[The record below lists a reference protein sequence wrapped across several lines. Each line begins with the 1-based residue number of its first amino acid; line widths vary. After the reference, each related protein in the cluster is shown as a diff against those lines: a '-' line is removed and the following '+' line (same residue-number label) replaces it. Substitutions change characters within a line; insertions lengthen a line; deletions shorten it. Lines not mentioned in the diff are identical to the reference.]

1 MGGAGAELSVRK
13 VRGTSGHDRPA
24 AYGRSEPTDEIRR
37 EGVRPTAR
45 TTFAQRRTLGPRT
58 LALAA
63 VLLMPAG
70 AAAQVPDTFTNLQ
83 YFPEEIARDSLIG
96 VMRQF
101 SFALRVPCRY
111 CHAGGPE
118 DDPFSLGGVDFASD
132 EKIEKRRARYML
144 RMVER
149 INDELLAELP
159 SDRPG
164 DDGAHT
170 GASRVRVECRTCHR
184 GLPRPRMID
193 DIVAEKIREEGVE
206 AAVAHYRELRER
218 HYGDWR
224 YDFGARVMIELGRE
238 LAGEGRAS
246 DAAAIL
252 AMMTEYHP
260 ESTAVWLG
268 LGDAQRLA
276 GRRED
281 AIASYRRVLE
291 LSPQH
296 AGARRRLREMGAP
309 EAGER
314 R

>member
-1 MGGAGAELSVRK
+1 MTA
-13 VRGTSGHDRPA
+13 
-24 AYGRSEPTDEIRR
+24 EIRPK
-37 EGVRPTAR
+37 GARPTAR
-45 TTFAQRRTLGPRT
+45 MMFAPRRTLRPRT
-58 LALAA
+58 LAVTAA
-63 VLLMPAG
+63 LLMPAG
-70 AAAQVPDTFTNLQ
+70 VAAQVPDTFTNLQ
-83 YFPEEIARDSLIG
+83 YFPEDIARDSLIG
-96 VMRQF
+96 TMRQF

-118 DDPFSLGGVDFASD
+118 DDPISLRDVDFASD
-132 EKIEKRRARYML
+132 EKVEKRRARYML

-149 INDELLAELP
+149 INGELLAELP
-159 SDRPG
+159 EDRPG
-164 DDGAHT
+164 GDGAAT

-193 DIVAEKIREEGVE
+193 HIVAEKVRQEGVE

-218 HYGDWR
+218 DYGDWR

-238 LAGEGRAS
+238 LTEDERAA

-296 AGARRRLREMGAP
+296 AGAQRRLREMNAP
-309 EAGER
+309 EAGGR

>member
-1 MGGAGAELSVRK
+1 M
-13 VRGTSGHDRPA
+13 
-24 AYGRSEPTDEIRR
+24 
-37 EGVRPTAR
+37 
-45 TTFAQRRTLGPRT
+45 FAPRHILGPRS

-63 VLLMPAG
+63 ALLIPGG
-70 AAAQVPDTFTNLQ
+70 AAGQVPDTFTNLQ
-83 YFPEEIARDSLIG
+83 YFPEDIARDSLIG
-96 VMRQF
+96 MMRQF

-118 DDPFSLGGVDFASD
+118 DDPISLRGVDFASD
-132 EKIEKRRARYML
+132 EKIEKRRARHML

-149 INDELLAELP
+149 INGELLAKLP

-164 DDGAHT
+164 GDGAAT

-193 DIVAEKIREEGVE
+193 DIVAEKVREEGVE

-224 YDFGARVMIELGRE
+224 YDFGERVMIELARE
-238 LAGEGRAS
+238 LAAEGRAS
-246 DAAAIL
+246 DAASIL
-252 AMMTEYHP
+252 AMMTDYHP
-260 ESTAVWLG
+260 ESAAVWLG

-296 AGARRRLREMGAP
+296 LGAQRRLREMNAP
-309 EAGER
+309 EAGGR